1 MRNSEGSLVSVTD
14 GFTSR
19 LIPTKLLEEYLDN
32 EKITGMQNLEK
43 EIVSIEVEE
52 YVKWYFE
59 IAGIVNERTMAG
71 KWEMN
76 GKIGIEDIEKQY
88 RVAEIELAGVMT
100 PGIVTDKGDH
110 SLVIVEILKKI

>member
-1 MRNSEGSLVSVTD
+1 MDFIEHKALLID
-14 GFTSR
+14 G
-19 LIPTKLLEEYLDN
+19 
-32 EKITGMQNLEK
+32 QN
-43 EIVSIEVEE
+43 
-52 YVKWYFE
+52 

-88 RVAEIELAGVMT
+88 RVAEIELTGVMI